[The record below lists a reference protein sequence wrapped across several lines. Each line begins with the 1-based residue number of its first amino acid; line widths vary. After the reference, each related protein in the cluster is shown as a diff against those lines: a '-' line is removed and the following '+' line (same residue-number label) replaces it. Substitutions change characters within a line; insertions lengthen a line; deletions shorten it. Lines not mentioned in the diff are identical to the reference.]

1 MKIAIAIILIII
13 LIAVLVEIYFIFS
26 EGKKSKQDLAELNKK
41 LETFQQENERLK
53 AEIQY
58 FSIPENLEKEL
69 RAKFNYREPNEKM
82 MIIVP

>member
-1 MKIAIAIILIII
+1 MKIVIAIILIII
-13 LIAVLVEIYFIFS
+13 LIAVIIEIYFIFS
-26 EGKKSKQDLAELNKK
+26 ENKISKLDLAELSKK

-69 RAKFNYREPNEKM
+69 RTKFNYRKPNEKM